1 MKKSISLILVVLI
14 CFSLSSCTAKT
25 ATAENDKPLI
35 VLPESSSTDISSNTE
50 ATEKSEVSEEASSKV
65 EESQNS
71 KTEETSKV
79 TQSVSSDTMQ
89 STPSQNA
96 THYLGNK
103 NTKKFHKSTCSF
115 AKKIKSENLITFESR
130 EEAINGNYAP
140 CGKCNP

>member
-14 CFSLSSCTAKT
+14 CFSLSACTAKT
-25 ATAENDKPLI
+25 ATTENDKPLI
-35 VLPESSSTDISSNTE
+35 VLPESNSTDISSNTE
-50 ATEKSEVSEEASSKV
+50 TTDKTEVSEETSSKV
-65 EESQNS
+65 EESQSS

-79 TQSVSSDTMQ
+79 TQSVSSDTTQ
-89 STPSQNA
+89 NTPSQNA

-130 EEAINGNYAP
+130 EEAVSGNYAP